1 MFAFCGNHFCPSQ
14 PGQVYLRKIPHWFS
28 LLYISIFLEQW
39 ICEECQDA
47 VKKSSAVTQA
57 VTHLRQL
64 RVEKKKGYE
73 INGIGKAKYAY
84 LMQIAC
90 ADMVITA
97 GNTPLMSQTLELVLN
112 NYY

>member
-1 MFAFCGNHFCPSQ
+1 M
-14 PGQVYLRKIPHWFS
+14 
-28 LLYISIFLEQW
+28 
-39 ICEECQDA
+39 
-47 VKKSSAVTQA
+47 KKSSAVTQA